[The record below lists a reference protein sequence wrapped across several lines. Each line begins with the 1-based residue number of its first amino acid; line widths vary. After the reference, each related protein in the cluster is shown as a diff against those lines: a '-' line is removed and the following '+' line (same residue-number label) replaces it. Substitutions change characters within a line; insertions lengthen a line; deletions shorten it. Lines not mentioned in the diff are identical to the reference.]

1 MTETLP
7 IAITLNGLPHTVPPG
22 ITVAQLLVELRTP
35 DFGAA
40 VELNRAVVRKKDHVA
55 TELVAGDVV
64 EIVHFVGGG

>member
-1 MTETLP
+1 M
-7 IAITLNGLPHTVPPG
+7 AITLNGLPHSLARGTS
-22 ITVAQLLVELRTP
+22 VAQLLVELQTP

-40 VELNRAVVRKKDHVA
+40 VELNCTVVRKKDHAA